1 MGERNQAVRRKPV
14 ALTAIIS
21 VMAAMLFFP
30 DLARATQG
38 HGGIEGV
45 YIHQL
50 AHVFFL
56 ISMGVLIYW
65 LRDRGLARQSGW
77 RLIQFSAF
85 FFILWNLNTLLVH
98 ALDDQF
104 NVLQVERIGKWQ
116 IILTDQFDSDFL
128 KLVYYI
134 AKLDH
139 LLCVPA
145 LLFLYV
151 GLRRL
156 LKDDNTDM
164 QVSEQR

>member
-1 MGERNQAVRRKPV
+1 MNQNILRRLLISATVLILSLPV
-14 ALTAIIS
+14 KAL
-21 VMAAMLFFP
+21 
-30 DLARATQG
+30 ATQG

-45 YIHQL
+45 YVHQL

-77 RLIQFSAF
+77 RLIQFSAL

-104 NVLQVERIGKWQ
+104 SILQVEQVGKWQ
-116 IILTDQFDSDFL
+116 IMLTDRFDSDLL
-128 KLVYYI
+128 KLVYYV

-145 LLFLYV
+145 LLFLYI

-156 LKDDNTDM
+156 LKDNSAEM